1 MQIYIRKWKEYSEEQ
16 KSRMFQ
22 RSEMDISEVEDS
34 IAQILEQVRLKGD
47 QALIEYTQRFD
58 KADLRALPLQVQ
70 PEEFEAAA
78 QALDDDLKE
87 SIEFAIN
94 TTWNYHLAQ
103 KPESIHMKELHPG
116 LIAGERALPVDSAGL
131 YVPRGRGSFPSM
143 LYMLAVPAKIAG
155 VPSIQIVTPPNHDG
169 SVDAACLYAAKLI
182 GIEKVFRVGGA
193 HAIAALAYGTE
204 SIPGVLKVVGPG
216 SSYVT
221 AAKRLLASKIDAG
234 LPAGPS
240 ESMIIAD
247 EQSDAWNI
255 ALDLMV
261 EAEHGSDSCALLLT
275 DSPALAE
282 QVRSNVAEIGGS
294 LPAPRA
300 GFVQDVFNRY
310 GGVIL
315 TESIDEAVEIVNGF
329 APEHLL
335 INTCEPFHIMNK
347 ITNAGEIL
355 LGKHLPFSAAN
366 YSTGANAVLPT
377 GGWAKSYSPVSVR
390 DFIKFSSVVYAEKS
404 GYKQLKE
411 HVIRIADYEGFITH
425 GNALKI
431 RREE

>member
-1 MQIYIRKWKEYSEEQ
+1 MQIYIQKWKEYSDEQ
-16 KSRMFQ
+16 KSKMFQ
-22 RSEMDISEVEDS
+22 RSELDISEVEDS
-34 IAQILEQVRLKGD
+34 IAKIIEQVRLKGD

-58 KADLRALPLQVQ
+58 KADLRAIPLQVQ

-78 QALDDDLKE
+78 LALDEDLKK
-87 SIEFAIN
+87 SIEFAVN
-94 TTWNYHLAQ
+94 TTWDYHLSQ
-103 KPESIHMKELHPG
+103 KPESMHMKELHPG
-116 LIAGERALPVDSAGL
+116 LIAGERALPIDSAGL

-155 VPSIQIVTPPNHDG
+155 VPSIQIVTPPNPDG
-169 SVDAACLYAAKLI
+169 SVDAACLYAAELI

-247 EQSDAWNI
+247 EQADAWNI

-275 DSPALAE
+275 DSSALAE
-282 QVRSNVAEIGGS
+282 KVRSSVSEIGSS

-310 GGVIL
+310 GGIIL
-315 TESIDEAVEIVNGF
+315 TESIDEAVEIANRF

-335 INTCEPFHIMNK
+335 INTSEPLYSMKK

-355 LGKHLPFSAAN
+355 LGRHLPFSAAN

-390 DFIKFSSVVYAEKS
+390 DFIKFSSVVYVEKS
-404 GYKQLKE
+404 GYQQLKE

-425 GNALKI
+425 GNALKM

>member
-1 MQIYIRKWKEYSEEQ
+1 MQIYIQKWNEYSDEQ
-16 KSRMFQ
+16 KSKMFQ

-155 VPSIQIVTPPNHDG
+155 VPSIQIVTPPNPDG
-169 SVDAACLYAAKLI
+169 SVHAACLYAAKII
-182 GIEKVFRVGGA
+182 GIENVFRVGGA